1 MFPDLS
7 PSRRDWGRTP
17 GWLSRLS
24 VRRQL
29 RSRSHGCGFEPLHDS
44 MEPALDPLSPSLS
57 APPLCALSPSQNKH
71 LKEEEEETGR
81 TGHQWM
87 PRKSSRVKT
96 RGSVAHCA
104 SGGSGE
110 ARCHH
115 AHSWAPRPLRQG
127 EGAVLGLHPHSNQAP
142 VFTPCAHGHYLK
154 LLCPASRKILTLPR
168 AGVSEEALRDPRVGP
183 LTVQF
188 WCWGPER
195 TSFSFNIT
203 QWLGRSETET
213 KPPASGT

>member
-1 MFPDLS
+1 MSDFGSGRDL
-7 PSRRDWGRTP
+7 T
-17 GWLSRLS
+17 
-24 VRRQL
+24 VR
-29 RSRSHGCGFEPLHDS
+29 GFEIHIELTAIS

-57 APPLCALSPSQNKH
+57 APPLYALSPSQNKH
-71 LKEEEEETGR
+71 LKEEEEETGS

-110 ARCHH
+110 AQYHH

-142 VFTPCAHGHYLK
+142 VFTPRAHGHYLK
-154 LLCPASRKILTLPR
+154 LLCPASRRILTLPR
-168 AGVSEEALRDPRVGP
+168 AGVSKEALRDPRVGP

-195 TSFSFNIT
+195 ASFSFNIT
-203 QWLGRSETET
+203 QWLGGSETET
-213 KPPASGT
+213 KPPASRK